1 MTREDELQRS
11 YQHCRTV
18 ARTQAKN
25 FYYSFVLL
33 TKPQRDAM
41 CAIYAFMRYC
51 DDLSDGAETANE
63 ATMACWRS
71 ELDDALE
78 RGRFGPNPCWPALVD
93 SVRRYRIPHRYF
105 HEMIDGVSSDLEPR
119 VIETFDE
126 LYKYCYQVAS
136 VVGLTITHVFGFD
149 DPRALVLAEK
159 CGIAFQLTN
168 IIRDVRED
176 EQLGRCYLPREDWKR
191 YPDLRDLLAFE
202 ASRAK
207 RFYSDSAPLIDMVH
221 KDSRKSL
228 WALIE
233 IYRRLLDK
241 IEASGYDVMNQRIR
255 LSAPE
260 KVGIVLRAMVLGPG
274 SAPTRV
280 TQRVSG

>member
-1 MTREDELQRS
+1 MTAEDHLQRS
-11 YQHCRTV
+11 YDHCRKV

-33 TKPQRDAM
+33 TRPQRDAM

-51 DDLSDGAETANE
+51 DDLSDGPETANE

-78 RGRFGPNPCWPALVD
+78 RGKFGPNPCWPAFVD
-93 SVRRYRIPHRYF
+93 SVRRYCIPHRYF
-105 HEMIDGVSSDLEPR
+105 HEMIDGVSSDLQPR
-119 VIETFDE
+119 EIETFDE

-176 EQLGRCYLPREDWKR
+176 EQLGRSYLPREDKKR
-191 YPDLRDLLAFE
+191 YPNLRDLLAFE

-221 KDSRKSL
+221 KESRKSL

-241 IEASGYDVMNQRIR
+241 IEASDYNVMNERVR
-255 LSAPE
+255 LSTPE
-260 KVGIVLRAMVLGPG
+260 KLGIVLRAMVLGPG
-274 SAPTRV
+274 PVPTRI